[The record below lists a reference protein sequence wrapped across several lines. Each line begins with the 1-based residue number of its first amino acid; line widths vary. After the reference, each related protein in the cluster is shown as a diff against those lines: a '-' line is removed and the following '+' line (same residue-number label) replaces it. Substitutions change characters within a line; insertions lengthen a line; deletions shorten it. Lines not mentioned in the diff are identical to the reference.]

1 MTMTPPPLP
10 LRLRLLMLARL
21 LTLQGSYNYET
32 MIGNGLAFA
41 MEPALRLL
49 PGGRNGDAYREA
61 IARQSRYF
69 NAHPYLAAVAVGA
82 LARAE
87 LSLEN
92 PERIE
97 RFRTASCGP
106 LGSVGDR
113 LVWAAWL
120 PACSVAAL
128 AAFGL
133 GFSWSAVVV
142 FFLLLYNVGHLGLRV
157 WGLNAGWTH
166 GLSVASALGAP
177 IFREGPAVVTRVL
190 AGIAGAAIPLMV
202 ARAAGTRPL
211 GVAVIVAVG
220 AVGGLALVQLDGR
233 VAGWR
238 AAIWALAAFI
248 TAGVLVR

>member
-10 LRLRLLMLARL
+10 PRVRLLMLARL

-49 PGGRNGDAYREA
+49 PGGRDGAAYRDA

-69 NAHPYLAAVAVGA
+69 NAHPYFAAVAVGA

-87 LSLEN
+87 LSLED
-92 PERIE
+92 PARIE

-120 PACSVAAL
+120 PACSVTAL

-133 GFSWSAVVV
+133 GLSWSAV
-142 FFLLLYNVGHLGLRV
+142 LLLFLVVYNAGHVGLRI

-166 GLSVASALGAP
+166 GLGVASALGAP
-177 IFREGPAVVTRVL
+177 LFRQGPSVLTRAL

-211 GVAVIVAVG
+211 GVAIIVAVG
-220 AVGGLALVQLDGR
+220 AAGGLALVQLEGR

-238 AAIWALAAFI
+238 AAIWVLTAFI